1 MTKETDQATG
11 SNWFL
16 YLIEDAKGRFY
27 AGITT
32 DVERRF
38 QEHCDAFAGVSGA
51 KGAKFFRSSQ
61 PLRVVYREECRDRAE
76 ASRRERALKALPK
89 SRKMALIAGVPVED
103 I

>member
-1 MTKETDQATG
+1 MTKKTDQATESG
-11 SNWFL
+11 WFL
-16 YLIEDAKGRFY
+16 YLIEDEKGRFY

-38 QEHCDAFAGVSGA
+38 QEHCDVFAGVSAA
-51 KGAKFFRSSQ
+51 KGAKFFRSAR
-61 PLRVVYREECRDRAE
+61 PLRVVYREACASRAE

-89 SRKMALIAGVPVED
+89 SRKIALINGVPVED